1 MSEAPMT
8 KVVRIKSSMRVE
20 DYFER
25 TKAKR
30 DFLAREK
37 QCAEDVAEVLSF
49 EVGFSRHAGGLP
61 PMAVL
66 LAAWRRA
73 RDSWKALPL
82 DSPLVRRCR
91 SNLLLVRRPWT
102 ILLAKPRRSWKERPT
117 GMVELSGLTDAE
129 LAGPATPA

>member
-49 EVGFSRHAGGLP
+49 EVGFSRHTGGLP

-73 RDSWKALPL
+73 RDSWLRVTKALPR
-82 DSPLVRRCR
+82 DS
-91 SNLLLVRRPWT
+91 LLREEMQ
-102 ILLAKPRRSWKERPT
+102 I
-117 GMVELSGLTDAE
+117 E
-129 LAGPATPA
+129 LAAREKAMDDLARKAEALFEGKANGHG

>member
-1 MSEAPMT
+1 MT

-82 DSPLVRRCR
+82 DSPLREEMQ
-91 SNLLLVRRPWT
+91 
-102 ILLAKPRRSWKERPT
+102 I
-117 GMVELSGLTDAE
+117 E
-129 LAGPATPA
+129 LAAREKAMDDLARKAEALLEGKANGHG